1 MVVVY
6 NAIKIINKTIQS
18 LNKQK
23 IKNRLSVTQKYYM
36 KSNQYISRLIVFAIY
51 LIPII
56 GLIDFFI
63 SVGILSGAPSRGRAD
78 HPFPEM
84 IVGKE
89 VLILI
94 VFALLT
100 LIMLHKVKMQKISAI
115 ILMAVG
121 LLTLHSTS
129 MIIMVAGFRESLCF
143 AYVIAGKFLSDRS
156 QMNQQYDGKA
166 SLVKG
171 LKIVLLIEFV
181 LALLQT
187 QLMSPAEGLNF
198 FGSRP
203 LGTFTNPS
211 TLGVF
216 GALSILLLI
225 LFKEKNEKI
234 GVLYFTCS
242 TILALLSGSRVA
254 VMLLLLILGMNQ
266 LTKIKPYSAKVM
278 VFFLGIFVLA
288 ITAVNI
294 NFITNKP
301 SSLSL
306 LEGPR
311 MLNFINYLTSSDAFH
326 LMFGHGW
333 GIYTSWYFS
342 LSPPSY
348 YPPLDSFYASILAQI
363 GLFGSLILA
372 AFMYWLFSQ
381 AGKKGRYLL
390 IVFAII
396 GLQINVFEYYP
407 VNLLIFLALGVL
419 ISEEK
424 SLISSSNVYPVFP
437 GTKR

>member
-6 NAIKIINKTIQS
+6 NAIKIINKTVQS
-18 LNKQK
+18 INKQK
-23 IKNRLSVTQKYYM
+23 NKNRLSVTQKYYM

-51 LIPII
+51 FIPII

-63 SVGILSGAPSRGRAD
+63 SVGILSGNPSRNRAD
-78 HPFPEM
+78 HPFPAM

-94 VFALLT
+94 VFALFT
-100 LIMLHKVKMQKISAI
+100 LIALLKAKIQKITAI

-129 MIIMVAGFRESLCF
+129 MVIMIAGVRESLCF
-143 AYVIAGKFLSDRS
+143 VYVIAGKYLSDRS
-156 QMNQQYDGKA
+156 QINQHYDGKA

-181 LALLQT
+181 FALLQT
-187 QLMSPAEGLNF
+187 QLMVPAEGLNF
-198 FGSRP
+198 LGSRP

-211 TLGVF
+211 TVGVF

-234 GVLYFTCS
+234 GALYFTCS

-254 VMLLLLILGMNQ
+254 VMLLLLILGIN
-266 LTKIKPYSAKVM
+266 LLRKIKPYSAKV
-278 VFFLGIFVLA
+278 VALFLGLFVLA
-288 ITAVNI
+288 IIALNI

-311 MLNFINYLTSSDAFH
+311 MLNLISYINSSDIFH

-333 GIYTSWYFS
+333 GVYTSWYFS
-342 LSPPSY
+342 LSPPSP
-348 YPPLDSFYASILAQI
+348 YPPLDSLYAGILAQI
-363 GLFGSLILA
+363 GVFGSLILA
-372 AFMYWLFSQ
+372 SFMYWLFSQ
-381 AGKKGRYLL
+381 GGSKGRYLL

-407 VNLLIFLALGVL
+407 TNLLIFLALGVL

-424 SLISSSNVYPVFP
+424 SLINSSNAYSFFP
-437 GTKR
+437 GKKR